1 MKSRTTNTLTTLLR
15 PIGLGLCVG
24 VITATVILLGA
35 AAVLWQTDIPRGA
48 VAPMAVAAA
57 AIGALVA
64 GLVAALCAGKRGLLI
79 GAVCGTVMALILLI
93 VGLVRF
99 GGVDVGYTALK
110 WAVMT
115 LCGAIGG
122 LIGVNRKRH

>member
-79 GAVCGTVMALILLI
+79 GALCGTVMALILLI

>member
-1 MKSRTTNTLTTLLR
+1 MKSRTTNTLITLLR
-15 PIGLGLCVG
+15 PIGVGLCVG
-24 VITATVILLGA
+24 IVTATLLLLGA
-35 AAVLWQTDIPRGA
+35 AVALWKVDVPRGA
-48 VAPMAVAAA
+48 IAPMAVTAA
-57 AIGALVA
+57 AIGSLIA
-64 GLVAALCAGKRGLLI
+64 GVVAALCAGKRGLVT

-93 VGLVRF
+93 VGLSRF
-99 GGVDVGYTALK
+99 GGADVGYAALK